1 MLLFIYFRRLQKT
14 TGISITTK
22 INNKNPHSTT
32 KKSTTKKTYIPEAL
46 DIKFVC
52 SLAPNTIA
60 KIVLNFERRE
70 EEEKKAIIIRRLSR
84 HDILVKKTL
93 ARGDNVL

>member
-1 MLLFIYFRRLQKT
+1 M
-14 TGISITTK
+14 
-22 INNKNPHSTT
+22 
-32 KKSTTKKTYIPEAL
+32 
-46 DIKFVC
+46 C

-70 EEEKKAIIIRRLSR
+70 EETKKKAIIIRRLSR

-93 ARGDNVL
+93 ARGDNVLWWLNVYWFSDFIITFIFCGVHDY